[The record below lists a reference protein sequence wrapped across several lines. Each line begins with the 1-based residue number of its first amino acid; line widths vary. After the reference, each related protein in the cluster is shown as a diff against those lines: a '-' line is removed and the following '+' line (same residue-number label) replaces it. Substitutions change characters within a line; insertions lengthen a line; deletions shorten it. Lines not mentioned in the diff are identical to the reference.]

1 MSNLQA
7 MVKTEL
13 IGKDLA
19 AMVQKIGSVT
29 CYAIIPNVL
38 EEYNG
43 LELDKAIDQ
52 IGEFVKKV
60 TKKDEAPF
68 TAQSIQD
75 TIGEL
80 IDLKSVKLVLRQA
93 YLFKR
98 SDKENADKSFTEY
111 AFNIAVI
118 FEDGEPEEKEG
129 SLFKVKEL
137 SFAVWSCDRQAILD
151 TMDIVDLSD
160 IDKAIE
166 NAARLAEKKKA
177 VLQLPVE
184 KEPEEK
190 SPEEEK
196 PAEEESSEKEPS
208 EEEPTVKEPEKEEP
222 KA

>member
-7 MVKTEL
+7 VLKTEL

-19 AMVQKIGSVT
+19 AMVQKVGGVT

-38 EEYNG
+38 EEYKG
-43 LELDKAIDQ
+43 LALDKAIDQ
-52 IGEFVKKV
+52 IGDFVKKI
-60 TKKDEAPF
+60 TKKDDAPF
-68 TAQSIQD
+68 TAESIQD

-80 IDLKSVKLVLRQA
+80 IDLKNVNLVLRQA

-98 SDKENADKSFTEY
+98 SDTENEDKSFTEY
-111 AFNIAVI
+111 AFNIAVV

-151 TMDIVDLSD
+151 TMDIIDLSD
-160 IDKAIE
+160 VDKAIE
-166 NAARLAEKKKA
+166 NAARLAEKKKT
-177 VLQLPVE
+177 VPQLP
-184 KEPEEK
+184 
-190 SPEEEK
+190 
-196 PAEEESSEKEPS
+196 
-208 EEEPTVKEPEKEEP
+208 VKEPEKPKEPVAEEPEEKEP